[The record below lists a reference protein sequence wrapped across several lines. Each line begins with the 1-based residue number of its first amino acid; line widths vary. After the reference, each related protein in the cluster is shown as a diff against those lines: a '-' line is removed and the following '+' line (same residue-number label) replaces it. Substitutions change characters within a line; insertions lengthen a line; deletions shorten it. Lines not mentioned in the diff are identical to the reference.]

1 MKTTIQDSNDVKIV
15 QFEGEL
21 ETNTSHDAETCLNQL
36 LDEGVKKILVDF
48 EKLDYISSAGLRVLL
63 ATAQKLESG
72 GGALKVCNLNETVQE
87 VFDISDF
94 STILSVF
101 KTKSEELDGFWFY

>member
-1 MKTTIQDSNDVKIV
+1 MKTTIQDSNEVKIV

-87 VFDISDF
+87 VFDISGF

-101 KTKSEELDGFWFY
+101 KSESEALDGF

>member
-1 MKTTIQDSNDVKIV
+1 MKITIQDSNEVKIV

-72 GGALKVCNLNETVQE
+72 GGTLKVCNLNETVQE
-87 VFDISDF
+87 VFDISGF
-94 STILSVF
+94 STILRVF
-101 KTKSEELDGFWFY
+101 KSESEALDGF